1 MFRLSPYCPERP
13 IRTASLRSH
22 HSGLSRIRA
31 DAVAFPI
38 FSHVPDTNFS
48 AAGEG
53 LMEWRKEVVDF
64 ALDHE
69 TRLQVD
75 EQLAWLKQEPRNP
88 RPYFHLAQL
97 YRMQWKQ

>member
-53 LMEWRKEVVDF
+53 LDGVAQRGSRFRARPRDTSPSGRAASVAQARTAESAPVFSPCTVVPNAME
-64 ALDHE
+64 A
-69 TRLQVD
+69 
-75 EQLAWLKQEPRNP
+75 
-88 RPYFHLAQL
+88 
-97 YRMQWKQ
+97 